1 MASKEH
7 DFSVGSIPRNIISLA
22 LPMTAAQ
29 LINVLYSVVDRIYLG
44 RLPGHLALTGLGLTL
59 PIISIVMGFANLCG
73 TGGAP
78 LCSIYRGKGEEEEA
92 ERIMGNAFTLL
103 LIFGAAVTGVFL
115 LFRHPLLY
123 LFGASDATYPYAEA
137 YMTIYLLGTVFVMI
151 GLGMNPFITSQGF
164 GRTGM
169 MTVGL
174 GAVVNIVISIVM
186 GFANLCGTGG
196 APLCSIYRGKGEE
209 EEAERIMGNAFT
221 LLLIFGAAVTGVFLL
236 FRHPLL
242 YLFGASDAT
251 YPYAE
256 AYMTIYLLG
265 TVFVMIGLGM
275 NPFIT
280 SQGFGRTGMMTVGL
294 GAVVNIVLDPVFIFA
309 LDMGVRGAAL
319 ATVIAQGCS
328 AVWVL
333 KFLTGRKA
341 ILRLR
346 LRNLALG
353 AGRVKSIVALGLSGF
368 FMNLTN
374 SLVQVVCN
382 ATLQAYGGDLY
393 VGVMT
398 IINSLREVFFMPV
411 QGLTNGAQPVT
422 GYNYGAGRYSRVRS
436 SIRFSVAVTVGY
448 AAVFWA
454 AAMLFPGLLIRVFNS
469 EPEVVAAGIPA
480 LRIYFCLFIPMSLQM
495 AGQGVFVSLG
505 RSKQAV
511 FFSLLRKA
519 IINAPLTVVLPI
531 WMGTTGVFTAEAI
544 SQLVGGLACSL
555 TMYFTVYRP
564 LGRLPDRP
572 PENI

>member
-1 MASKEH
+1 MTRDLTTGSPMRLIWSFALPTLFGMLFQQFYNMMDTMIVGQLLGASALA
-7 DFSVGSIPRNIISLA
+7 SVGSTSSINFFVIGFCMGVCNGFAIPVAQRMGAGDYSQMRRCVANAGWLSA
-22 LPMTAAQ
+22 LFAV
-29 LINVLYSVVDRIYLG
+29 VLTVF
-44 RLPGHLALTGLGLTL
+44 TGLFCRTILTVMRTPEDIFDGAYWYIL
-59 PIISIVMGFANLCG
+59 IIFLGIPTTFLYNLLAAVIRALG
-73 TGGAP
+73 DSKTPVYFLAISSV
-78 LCSIYRGKGEEEEA
+78 LNIA
-92 ERIMGNAFTLL
+92 LDLL
-103 LIFGAAVTGVFL
+103 LILYCHAGV
-115 LFRHPLLY
+115 
-123 LFGASDATYPYAEA
+123 A
-137 YMTIYLLGTVFVMI
+137 
-151 GLGMNPFITSQGF
+151 
-164 GRTGM
+164 
-169 MTVGL
+169 
-174 GAVVNIVISIVM
+174 
-186 GFANLCGTGG
+186 
-196 APLCSIYRGKGEE
+196 
-209 EEAERIMGNAFT
+209 
-221 LLLIFGAAVTGVFLL
+221 
-236 FRHPLL
+236 
-242 YLFGASDAT
+242 
-251 YPYAE
+251 
-256 AYMTIYLLG
+256 
-265 TVFVMIGLGM
+265 
-275 NPFIT
+275 
-280 SQGFGRTGMMTVGL
+280 
-294 GAVVNIVLDPVFIFA
+294 
-309 LDMGVRGAAL
+309 GAAL
-319 ATVIAQGCS
+319 ATVISQGIS
-328 AVWVL
+328 AAWVL